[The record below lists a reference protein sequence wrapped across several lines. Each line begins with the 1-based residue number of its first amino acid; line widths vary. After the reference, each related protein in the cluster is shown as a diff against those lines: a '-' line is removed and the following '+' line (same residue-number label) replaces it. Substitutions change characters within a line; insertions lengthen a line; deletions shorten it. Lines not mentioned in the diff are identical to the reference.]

1 MVLKQLFLGEKN
13 KRWRYF
19 YMFARKIREKIQWG
33 GIRGQN
39 QIETLLAQNGRI
51 LSNQQT
57 IEPNKLIDIEFK
69 VFSQWGEDGIIQ
81 WLVKTLPIENE
92 TFIEFGV
99 ADYQEANTRFLLMN
113 NNWSGMIIDGSKEN
127 MDSVKR
133 SSLYWRYNLLAK
145 DAFITREN
153 INGLLALSGFEEDL
167 GLLSV
172 DIDGNDYWVLE
183 AIEGFRPRI
192 LICEFNPTYG
202 YEKKVT
208 IPYGA
213 SFYRTNAHY
222 SNLYFGASLQAI
234 KSLAERKGYC
244 FIGTNLNAND
254 AFFVRADLAQYIPE
268 PIRNNPI
275 LHEVRSR
282 ESRDKDGNLTYISS
296 AREKLE
302 LIADKTVVDLDSEP
316 YLEKTIREVFG
327 L

>member
-1 MVLKQLFLGEKN
+1 MLQG
-13 KRWRYF
+13 
-19 YMFARKIREKIQWG
+19 KIREKIIWG
-33 GIRGQN
+33 GSRGQR
-39 QIETLLAQNGRI
+39 QIETLLLQNGRL
-51 LSNQQT
+51 LSANQPK
-57 IEPNKLIDIEFK
+57 EPISLADTEFK

-81 WLVKTLPIENE
+81 WLIKTLPIENE

-99 ADYQEANTRFLLMN
+99 EDYQEANTRFLLMN
-113 NNWSGMIIDGSKEN
+113 NNWSGMIIDGSREN

-133 SSLYWRYNLLAK
+133 SSIYWRYNLLAK
-145 DAFITREN
+145 DAFITKEN
-153 INGLLALSGFEEDL
+153 INDLLACSGFKEDL

-183 AIEGFRPRI
+183 AIEGFKPRI
-192 LICEFNPTYG
+192 LICELNPTFG

-208 IPYGA
+208 IPYDA

-254 AFFVRADLAQYIPE
+254 AFFVRADLIQYIPE
-268 PIRNNPI
+268 TIRNNPI
-275 LHEVRSR
+275 SYEVRSR
-282 ESRDKDGNLTYISS
+282 ESRDKNGKLTYISS
-296 AREKLE
+296 ASEKLE
-302 LIADKTVVDLDSEP
+302 LIADKTMIDLDSMP
-316 YLEKTIREVFG
+316 HSEKTIREIFK